1 MVDCDARPRSF
12 RELSRVTEEHYFP
25 HTVTMESQVLLR
37 ESGLICRDLG
47 EVSLV
52 KLNWGAAVTVET
64 EHPDAFAVNIPLRG
78 RLSVRSTRGPGQ
90 AATGQA
96 VVCPPDTPVEFPGW
110 GAEVTM
116 LGIRMGADYL
126 RHQLEL
132 AGVTTASTPTIID
145 LTTGAG
151 REWQDICHSVIGCE
165 GAEAGGL
172 LAGHPMFRRNLA
184 AALASGLALVLA
196 EHGPTGPRATPAR
209 LRRAVDA
216 LESDPARPWT
226 VGEIAQVAGCGV
238 RTLQGDFREQY
249 GVGPVEYLRGIRLS
263 VIHDELVAADPRTG
277 VTVTD
282 IALSWGVAHLGRF
295 SSAYRRRFGQPPSET
310 LKALPE

>member
-37 ESGLICRDLG
+37 ECGLICRELG

-52 KLNWGAAVTVET
+52 RLNWGAAVTVET

-78 RLSVRSTRGPGQ
+78 RLGVRSTRGPGQ

-96 VVCPPDTPVEFPGW
+96 VVCPPDTPVSFPQW

-116 LGIRMGADYL
+116 LGVRMGADYL
-126 RHQLEL
+126 RNQLEL
-132 AGVTTASTPTIID
+132 AGVTTASTPTVID
-145 LTTGAG
+145 LNSGAG
-151 REWQDICHSVIGCE
+151 REWQDICQSVIAGE
-165 GAEAGGL
+165 GH
-172 LAGHPMFRRNLA
+172 LAGNPLFRRNLA
-184 AALASGLALVLA
+184 AALASGLALVLG

-226 VGEIAQVAGCGV
+226 VGEIAQVAGCSV
-238 RTLQGDFREQY
+238 RTLQGDFREEY

-282 IALSWGVAHLGRF
+282 IALTWGVSHLGRF
-295 SSAYRRRFGQPPSET
+295 SSAYRRRFGQTPSET
-310 LKALPE
+310 LRELPE

>member
-1 MVDCDARPRSF
+1 MSDCEARPRSF

-37 ESGLICRDLG
+37 ESGLVSRDLG

-52 KLNWGAAVTVET
+52 RLNWGAAVTVET
-64 EHPDAFAVNIPLRG
+64 EHPGAFAVNIPLRG
-78 RLSVRSTRGPGQ
+78 RLGVRSSRGRGQ
-90 AATGQA
+90 ASTGQA
-96 VVCPPDTPVEFPGW
+96 VVCPPDTKVQFPQW

-116 LGIRMGADYL
+116 LGVRLGADYL

-132 AGVTTASTPTIID
+132 AGVFTASTPTVID
-145 LTTGAG
+145 LRGGAG
-151 REWQDICHSVIGCE
+151 REWQDICQSVMSGDGHLVGHS
-165 GAEAGGL
+165 L
-172 LAGHPMFRRNLA
+172 FRRNLA
-184 AALASGLALVLA
+184 AALASGLAMVLA
-196 EHGPTGPRATPAR
+196 EHGPAGPRATPVR

-238 RTLQGDFREQY
+238 RTLQGDFREEY
-249 GVGPVEYLRGIRLS
+249 GVGPVEYLRGVRLS
-263 VIHDELVAADPRTG
+263 VIHEELAAADPASG

-282 IALSWGVAHLGRF
+282 IALTWGVAHLGRF
-295 SSAYRRRFGQPPSET
+295 SSAYRRRFGETPSQTLRTQPE
-310 LKALPE
+310 

>member
-1 MVDCDARPRSF
+1 MDCDTRPRSF

-25 HTVTMESQVLLR
+25 HTVRMESQVLLR
-37 ESGLICRDLG
+37 ECGLICRDLG

-52 KLNWGAAVTVET
+52 RLNWGAAVTVET

-78 RLSVRSTRGPGQ
+78 RLGVRSTRGPGQ
-90 AATGQA
+90 AASGQA
-96 VVCPPDTPVEFPGW
+96 VVCPPDTPVSFPQW

-116 LGIRMGADYL
+116 LGVRMGADYL
-126 RHQLEL
+126 RNQLEL
-132 AGVTTASTPTIID
+132 AGVTTASTPTVID
-145 LTTGAG
+145 LSGGAG
-151 REWQDICHSVIGCE
+151 REWQDICLSVIAGE
-165 GAEAGGL
+165 GH
-172 LAGHPMFRRNLA
+172 LAGNPLFRRNLA

-263 VIHDELVAADPRTG
+263 VIHDELVAADARSG

-282 IALSWGVAHLGRF
+282 IALTWGVAHLGRF
-295 SSAYRRRFGQPPSET
+295 SSAYRRRFGQAPSET
-310 LKALPE
+310 LKESPE